1 MYSKD
6 NKKWTKQE
14 VIAAIRR
21 CAEEL
26 GHVPSLDELLR
37 ITKMS
42 KYAVRRH
49 FGPYVN
55 ALEACGLERHGCGYK
70 VDLKKLFLDWAA
82 MVRKLG
88 KTPSML
94 DYELHGKY
102 TVKPLVRHYG
112 GWTHVPAGM
121 MRYAKEAHLES
132 DWKDVLEVAAN
143 SLKVA
148 PPPARTPVETKNLLP
163 GPRKLANEPVHGAPM
178 MTTPMAFCPTNEAGV
193 AVLFGA
199 VARELGF
206 AIMKVQNGFPDCE
219 AMREVEP
226 GRCQRKRIEFEFLSR
241 NFLAHL
247 HPLDGC
253 DMIVCWENN
262 WIESPIEVLELK
274 SAVEELI
281 RDGRFQMCQ
290 GCRGRSG
297 HRVTG

>member
-1 MYSKD
+1 MIGKPTPKNLTTSHQPGGFFHFSRFAHRANGAIQENAVYRKD

-112 GWTHVPAGM
+112 GWTHVPA
-121 MRYAKEAHLES
+121 
-132 DWKDVLEVAAN
+132 
-143 SLKVA
+143 
-148 PPPARTPVETKNLLP
+148 
-163 GPRKLANEPVHGAPM
+163 
-178 MTTPMAFCPTNEAGV
+178 
-193 AVLFGA
+193 
-199 VARELGF
+199 
-206 AIMKVQNGFPDCE
+206 
-219 AMREVEP
+219 
-226 GRCQRKRIEFEFLSR
+226 
-241 NFLAHL
+241 
-247 HPLDGC
+247 
-253 DMIVCWENN
+253 
-262 WIESPIEVLELK
+262 
-274 SAVEELI
+274 
-281 RDGRFQMCQ
+281 
-290 GCRGRSG
+290 
-297 HRVTG
+297 